1 MDLTY
6 FAIVFGAFLLAGL
19 VKGTAG
25 MGLPPTAIALT
36 TLVLPMSDALAL
48 LTVPTLATNL
58 WQAVWGG
65 HFRTMLRRFW
75 IMGIAISIGIFVS
88 AFTLRSLGSRQS
100 VGLLGVILVIFSL
113 SAFVAWRPQ
122 VSPRHEW
129 WTNPLSGLA
138 TGLVGGVTGMAAV
151 PFLPYMQSLALTR
164 DELIQALGILFV
176 VFTAALT
183 IALADAG
190 AFTITNGIGTVVA
203 TAPTFLGVWLGQK
216 LRRAVSPEVFR
227 KMFLA
232 VMFGVGIHLSRGLF

>member
-1 MDLTY
+1 MDLSY
-6 FAIVFGAFLLAGL
+6 FAIVFGAFLVAGL

-48 LTVPTLATNL
+48 MTVPTLATNV
-58 WQAVWGG
+58 WQAFWGG
-65 HFRTMLRRFW
+65 HLRTMLRRFW
-75 IMGIAISIGIFVS
+75 IMGVAIMSGIFVS
-88 AFTLRSLGSRQS
+88 ALTLRSLGSPLS

-113 SAFVAWRPQ
+113 TAFVAWRPH
-122 VSPRHEW
+122 VPTHHEW
-129 WTNPLSGLA
+129 WANPLSGAA
-138 TGLVGGVTGMAAV
+138 TGLIGGMTGMAAV
-151 PFLPYMQSLALTR
+151 PFLPYMQSLTLTR

-183 IALADAG
+183 VALADAG
-190 AFTITNGIGTVVA
+190 AFTITNGVGTLFA
-203 TAPTFLGVWLGQK
+203 TAPTALGMWLGQK

-227 KMFLA
+227 RMFLA

>member
-6 FAIVFGAFLLAGL
+6 FAIVFGAFLVAGL

-25 MGLPPTAIALT
+25 MGLPPTAIALI
-36 TLVLPMSDALAL
+36 TLALPISDALAL
-48 LTVPTLATNL
+48 MTVPTLATNV
-58 WQAVWGG
+58 WQAFLGG

-75 IMGIAISIGIFVS
+75 VMGIAITIGIFVS
-88 AFTLRSLGSRQS
+88 ALTLRSLGSPLS

-113 SAFVAWRPQ
+113 TAFVAWRPH
-122 VSPRHEW
+122 VAPRHEW
-129 WTNPLSGLA
+129 WASPLSGVA

-151 PFLPYMQSLALTR
+151 PFLPYMQSLSLTR

-176 VFTAALT
+176 VFTGALT

-190 AFTITNGIGTVVA
+190 AFTITNGIGTIVA
-203 TAPTFLGVWLGQK
+203 TAPTLLGMWLGQK

-227 KMFLA
+227 RIFLA

>member
-1 MDLTY
+1 
-6 FAIVFGAFLLAGL
+6 
-19 VKGTAG
+19 
-25 MGLPPTAIALT
+25 
-36 TLVLPMSDALAL
+36 MSDALAL
-48 LTVPTLATNL
+48 MTVPTLATNI
-58 WQAVWGG
+58 WQAFWGG

-75 IMGIAISIGIFVS
+75 VMGIAITAGIFVS
-88 AFTLRSLGSRQS
+88 ALTLRSLGSPLS

-113 SAFVAWRPQ
+113 TAFIAWRPH
-122 VSPRHEW
+122 VARRHEW
-129 WTNPLSGLA
+129 WANPLSGAA
-138 TGLVGGVTGMAAV
+138 TGLIGGVTGMAAV

-190 AFTITNGIGTVVA
+190 AFTVTNGIGTLVA
-203 TAPTFLGVWLGQK
+203 TAPTFFGVWLGQK

-227 KMFLA
+227 RMFLA